1 MLKFYTG
8 FEINDVT
15 GTVYNN
21 NINDT
26 AVKNGCGYS
35 SWGSTMMIKIIKY
48 HCLS

>member
-21 NINDT
+21 SINDV
-26 AVKNGCGYS
+26 AVKNGCGCS
-35 SWGSTMMIKIIKY
+35 LWGSTVIIKY
-48 HCLS
+48 